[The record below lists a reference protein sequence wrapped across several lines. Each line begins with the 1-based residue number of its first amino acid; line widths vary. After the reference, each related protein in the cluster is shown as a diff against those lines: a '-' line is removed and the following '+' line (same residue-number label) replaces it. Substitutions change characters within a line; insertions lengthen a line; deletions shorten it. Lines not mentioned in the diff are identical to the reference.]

1 MRKTIL
7 LLALLATFARAD
19 ESFDEAQAK
28 LQAKAAA
35 RATSQPAMV
44 EMDKLRRENAA
55 LKAENQKLVAQ
66 IDGLQKKLAATT
78 APTKGAAAAAVN
90 KDWKDSLKIGM
101 TEAEAKEIFK
111 TVPSPKGG
119 GVAEKVLSQTAD
131 GKTVQWIQSTPSY
144 SDNSDNGPPIETG
157 NFHLKHTLS
166 ATPRL
171 SGYMRIVICT
181 LEFRDGKLERIDF

>member
-111 TVPSPKGG
+111 TVPNPSDT
-119 GVAEKVLSQTAD
+119 VAEKVVSQTAD
-131 GKTVQWIQSTPSY
+131 GKTIQWIQSTPLY
-144 SDNSDNGPPIETG
+144 SDGGPPIETG
-157 NFHLKHTLS
+157 NFSFKHQPP
-166 ATPRL
+166 AQRL
-171 SGYMRIVICT
+171 SGYKRITICT